1 MQVNSAENYID
12 IKNFLNSILILSLT
26 EDQLMLTCFNILLKL
41 QSSKLQT
48 KIGNNKIKMHL
59 KIVSYKQNK
68 MKLLFKYILCS
79 LSNLSWFQQESDA
92 VTSEANFWFFVF
104 SCGIKL
110 LPEITCFQSEELPLV
125 FLVRWVFWQQIL
137 SDFVCMRMSLLFLS
151 FFNITFL
158 DIWFLVDFLFHWTLR
173 LHYPN
178 VF

>member
-68 MKLLFKYILCS
+68 KKLLFKYILCS

-92 VTSEANFWFFVF
+92 VTSEANF
-104 SCGIKL
+104 
-110 LPEITCFQSEELPLV
+110 
-125 FLVRWVFWQQIL
+125 
-137 SDFVCMRMSLLFLS
+137 
-151 FFNITFL
+151 
-158 DIWFLVDFLFHWTLR
+158 
-173 LHYPN
+173 
-178 VF
+178 